1 MYPSDFDH
9 YPDPL
14 MGSGS
19 QYFRLSGWDRANK
32 DIPKIMQLYDIEW
45 YEAVILYYTEERIWK
60 DYFSLLD

>member
-1 MYPSDFDH
+1 MYQKVYDH

-19 QYFRLSGWDRANK
+19 QFFKLREWDRANN
-32 DIPKIMQLYDIEW
+32 DIPKIMQIYDVEW
-45 YEAVILYYTEERIWK
+45 YEAVYLYYTEERIWK